1 MTISAGTRLGPYEIV
16 SPLGAG
22 GMGEVYRARDT
33 RLGREVAVKVLPA
46 HRAQDPEALAR
57 LEREAQA
64 VAALSH
70 PNILAIHDLGTDRG
84 VFYVVTELLE
94 GETLRNRLASSAL
107 PWRKAVETGA
117 AIADGL
123 AGAHLKGVVHR
134 DLKPDNIFIT
144 RDGRVKILDFGLAR
158 LAPVISQQDQT
169 SAPTTPPQTEP
180 GILMGTVGY
189 MSPEQARGSSAD
201 TRSDVFS
208 LGCVLYEM
216 LTGRRAFSR
225 PTAPE
230 TLTAILNEDPADV
243 SESGKQLPAGLI
255 RLLRRCLEKNPDERL
270 QAARDLAFDL
280 RSILSDSEVDQTSS
294 GLREIVPAKPRGEPL
309 RRAGETNAG
318 ALPIKDPAGSS
329 SLSEPPARAVT
340 QRGKRAFLFGG
351 LAGLVLLLIA
361 AGLFVRRAQETG
373 RFRAMTAR
381 LESAAAAGHLDEVSG
396 LLQEN
401 GLDLG
406 DERIAGLA
414 RKVAGTLSVASD
426 PAGATVAVTR
436 VQPLAGFASRR
447 GITIGRAPITARRLV
462 AGEYLV
468 RLAAD
473 RMNPVEFLEPIE
485 AGKDLRIARKLVPTT
500 AASDGMTLVD
510 EGGSAVSPQGAAVP
524 AFLIDRYEVTNA
536 RFLRFAAA
544 GGYRDQTFWPE
555 TLIVNGKPTP
565 WAAALQAFVDRT
577 GLPGPR
583 SWSGGSFPE
592 GKGDHPVVGVSWYE
606 ATAYARWLGK
616 ELPTREQ
623 WWRAALGDTLG
634 TFPWGNDVK
643 TAEIRANFGLV
654 GTRPGGSYPVGV
666 SPFGCFDMA
675 GNVREW
681 LRDPASDPALRSVV
695 GGSWED
701 PAYMF
706 ELSHAEAFDPAFA
719 NEAIGFRLVRPIP
732 GR

>member
-1 MTISAGTRLGPYEIV
+1 MTIAAGTRLGPYEIV

-33 RLGREVAVKVLPA
+33 RLGRDVAVKVLPK
-46 HRAQDPEALAR
+46 HRAQDPDALAR

-70 PNILAIHDLGTDRG
+70 PNILAIHDLGTDQG
-84 VFYVVTELLE
+84 VFFVVTELLE
-94 GETLRNRLASSAL
+94 GETLRSRLAYSAL
-107 PWRKAVETGA
+107 PWRKAVEIGA

-123 AGAHLKGVVHR
+123 AGAHLKGVIHR
-134 DLKPDNIFIT
+134 DLKPDNIYLT

-158 LAPVISQQDQT
+158 LAPVMSQQDQT

-189 MSPEQARGSSAD
+189 MSPEQARGLPAD

-230 TLTAILNEDPADV
+230 TLTAILNEDPPDV
-243 SESGKQLPAGLI
+243 SESGKQVPAGLS
-255 RLLRRCLEKNPDERL
+255 RLLRRCLEKNPEERL

-280 RSILSDSEVDQTSS
+280 RSILTDSEVDKTSA
-294 GLREIVPAKPRGEPL
+294 GLREIVAAKAPGEDASPAAEPQVRAVVPRGKH
-309 RRAGETNAG
+309 
-318 ALPIKDPAGSS
+318 AL
-329 SLSEPPARAVT
+329 LS
-340 QRGKRAFLFGG
+340 GG
-351 LAGLVLLLIA
+351 LAALVLLLLA
-361 AGLFVRRAQETG
+361 AGLLIRRAQETS
-373 RFRAMTAR
+373 RFRAMAAH
-381 LESAAAAGHLDEVSG
+381 LESAAAAGRLDEVSS
-396 LLQEN
+396 LLQEKN
-401 GLDLG
+401 LDLD
-406 DERIAGLA
+406 DERLA
-414 RKVAGTLSVASD
+414 ALAKKVAGTVSITSD

-447 GITIGRAPITARRLV
+447 EVALGRTPITARRLV

-468 RLAAD
+468 RLSAE
-473 RMNPVEFLEPIE
+473 RMNAVAVLEPVE
-485 AGKDLRIARKLVPTT
+485 AGKDLRVFRKLLASTP
-500 AASDGMTLVD
+500 ASDGMTLID
-510 EGGSAVSPQGAAVP
+510 EGVSVVSPQGAAVP
-524 AFLIDRYEVTNA
+524 AFLIDRDEVTNA
-536 RFLRFAAA
+536 RYLRFVAA

-555 TLIVNGKPTP
+555 TLVLNGKPTP
-565 WAAALQAFVDRT
+565 WAAALRGFVDRT

-583 SWSGGSFPE
+583 SWSGGNFPE

-606 ATAYARWLGK
+606 ATAYGRWLGK
-616 ELPTREQ
+616 ELPTLEQ
-623 WWRAALGDTLG
+623 WWRAALGDTRG
-634 TFPWGNDVK
+634 AFPWGNDVK

-654 GTRPGGSYPVGV
+654 GTRPVGSYPLGV

-681 LRDPASDPALRSVV
+681 LREPASDAGLRSVV

-706 ELSHAEAFDPAFA
+706 ELSHTEAFDPAFA
-719 NEAIGFRLVRPIP
+719 NQAIGFRLVRPVP

>member
-16 SPLGAG
+16 SSLGAG

-70 PNILAIHDLGTDRG
+70 PNILAIHDLGTDQG

-94 GETLRNRLASSAL
+94 GETLRSRLASFAL
-107 PWRKAVETGA
+107 PWRKAAEIGA

-123 AGAHLKGVVHR
+123 AGAHLKGVIHR
-134 DLKPDNIFIT
+134 DLKPDNIYLT

-158 LAPVISQQDQT
+158 LAPVMSQQDQT

-189 MSPEQARGSSAD
+189 MSPEQARGLPAD

-230 TLTAILNEDPADV
+230 TLTAILNEDPPDV
-243 SESGKQLPAGLI
+243 SESGRQIPAGLS
-255 RLLRRCLEKNPDERL
+255 RLLRRCLEKNPEERL

-280 RSILSDSEVDQTSS
+280 RSILSDSELDRTSS
-294 GLREIVPAKPRGEPL
+294 GPREIVPVRAPSESESPAAPL
-309 RRAGETNAG
+309 V
-318 ALPIKDPAGSS
+318 
-329 SLSEPPARAVT
+329 RAVVP
-340 QRGKRAFLFGG
+340 RRKRAILYAG
-351 LAGLVLLLIA
+351 LAGLGLLLIT
-361 AGLFVRRAQETG
+361 AGLLIRRTQETR
-373 RFRAMTAR
+373 RFRATTAR
-381 LESAAAAGHLDEVSG
+381 LESAAAAGHLDEVTG
-396 LLQEN
+396 LLMAM

-406 DERIAGLA
+406 DERLA
-414 RKVAGTLSVASD
+414 SLAKRVAGTLSVVTD

-436 VQPLAGFASRR
+436 VQPITGFASRR
-447 GITIGRAPITARRLV
+447 EITLGRAPVAERRLV

-468 RLAAD
+468 RLTAD

-485 AGKDLRIARKLVPTT
+485 AGKDLRVARKLVPST
-500 AASDGMTLVD
+500 AASEGMTLVD
-510 EGGSAVSPQGAAVP
+510 EGGSPVSPPGESVS
-524 AFLIDRYEVTNA
+524 AFLIDKYEVTNA
-536 RFLRFAAA
+536 GFLKFVAA

-555 TLIVNGKPTP
+555 TLIVKGKPMP
-565 WAAALQAFVDRT
+565 WAAAARVFVDRT

-583 SWSGGSFPE
+583 SWSGGTFPE
-592 GKGDHPVVGVSWYE
+592 GKGDHPVIGVSWYE

-623 WWRAALGDTLG
+623 WWRAALGDTRG
-634 TFPWGNDVK
+634 AFPWGNDVR
-643 TAEIRANFGLV
+643 TAELRANFGLV
-654 GTRPGGSYPVGV
+654 GTRPVGSYPLGV
-666 SPFGCFDMA
+666 SPFGCFDTA

-681 LRDPASDPALRSVV
+681 LREPASDRALRSVV
-695 GGSWED
+695 GGAWED

-706 ELSHAEAFDPAFA
+706 EISHTETFDAAFA
-719 NEAIGFRLVRPIP
+719 NQGIGFRLVRPVP

>member
-46 HRAQDPEALAR
+46 HRTQDPDALAR
-57 LEREAQA
+57 LKREAQA

-70 PNILAIHDLGTDRG
+70 PNILAIHDLGTDQG
-84 VFYVVTELLE
+84 VFFVVTELLE

-107 PWRKAVETGA
+107 PWRKAVEFGA

-123 AGAHLKGVVHR
+123 AGAHLKGVIHR

-189 MSPEQARGSSAD
+189 MSPEQARGLSAD

-208 LGCVLYEM
+208 LACVLYEM

-230 TLTAILNEDPADV
+230 TLTAILNEDPPDV
-243 SESGKQLPAGLI
+243 SESGKQVPAGLS
-255 RLLRRCLEKNPDERL
+255 RLLRRCLEKNPEERL

-280 RSILSDSEVDQTSS
+280 RSILSDSELDKTSS
-294 GLREIVPAKPRGEPL
+294 GLREIGTTAGPSPIQD
-309 RRAGETNAG
+309 RAGASS
-318 ALPIKDPAGSS
+318 PA
-329 SLSEPPARAVT
+329 EPPVRAVIP
-340 QRGKRAFLFGG
+340 RGKRAFLYGG

-361 AGLFVRRAQETG
+361 AGLIVRWAQETG

-381 LESAAAAGHLDEVSG
+381 LESAATAGHLDEVSG
-396 LLQEN
+396 LLQEK

-406 DERIAGLA
+406 DERLDGLA
-414 RKVAGTLSVASD
+414 KRVAGTLSVASD

-436 VQPLAGFASRR
+436 VQPIAGFASRPAV
-447 GITIGRAPITARRLV
+447 TIGLAPVTARRLV

-473 RMNPVEFLEPIE
+473 RVNPVEFLVRVE
-485 AGKDLRIARKLVPTT
+485 AGKDLRVVRKLLPST
-500 AASDGMTLVD
+500 AASDGMTLID
-510 EGGSAVSPQGAAVP
+510 EGGSPVSPQGVAVP
-524 AFLIDRYEVTNA
+524 AFLIDKYEVTNA
-536 RFLRFAAA
+536 RFLRFVAA

-555 TLIVNGKPTP
+555 TLVVNGRPTP

-583 SWSGGSFPE
+583 SWSGGSFTE

-623 WWRAALGDTLG
+623 WWRAALGDARG
-634 TFPWGNDVK
+634 AFPWGNDVR

-654 GTRPGGSYPVGV
+654 GTRPVGSYPLGV

-681 LRDPASDPALRSVV
+681 LREPASDPALRSVV

-706 ELSHAEAFDPAFA
+706 ELSHTEAFDPAFA
-719 NEAIGFRLVRPIP
+719 NQAIGFRLVRPLP

>member
-46 HRAQDPEALAR
+46 NRAQDPDALAR

-70 PNILAIHDLGTDRG
+70 PNILAIHDLGTDQG
-84 VFYVVTELLE
+84 VFFVVTELLE
-94 GETLRNRLASSAL
+94 GETLRNRLASSTL
-107 PWRKAVETGA
+107 PWRKAVEIGA

-230 TLTAILNEDPADV
+230 TLTAILNEDPPDV
-243 SESGKQLPAGLI
+243 SESGKQVPAGLS
-255 RLLRRCLEKNPDERL
+255 RLLRRCLEKNPEERL

-280 RSILSDSEVDQTSS
+280 RSILSDSELDKTASAA
-294 GLREIVPAKPRGEPL
+294 RDFVPA
-309 RRAGETNAG
+309 AA
-318 ALPIKDPAGSS
+318 
-329 SLSEPPARAVT
+329 PARAPDKTEQPVRGINP
-340 QRGKRAFLFGG
+340 RGKRAPLFLFGG
-351 LAGLVLLLIA
+351 FAALGVLLVA
-361 AGLFVRRAQETG
+361 TGLLLRRAQETR
-373 RFRAMTAR
+373 RFQAMTAR
-381 LESAAAAGHLDEVSG
+381 LESTAAAGRLDEIPA
-396 LLQEN
+396 LLQSM

-406 DERIAGLA
+406 DERLAGLA
-414 RKVAGTLSVASD
+414 KRVAGTLSVASD
-426 PAGATVAVTR
+426 PAGAAVAVTR

-447 GITIGRAPITARRLV
+447 AVPIGLAPVTAHRLV

-473 RMNPVEFLEPIE
+473 RMNPVEFLAPIE
-485 AGKDLRIARKLVPTT
+485 AGKDLRVVRKLVPTT

-510 EGGSAVSPQGAAVP
+510 EGGSPVSPSGVAVP
-524 AFLIDRYEVTNA
+524 AFLVDKYEVTNA
-536 RFLRFAAA
+536 GFLKFVAA

-555 TLIVNGKPTP
+555 TLIVNGKPSP
-565 WAAALQAFVDRT
+565 WAEAVKAFVDRT

-583 SWSGGSFPE
+583 SWSGGGFPE

-616 ELPTREQ
+616 ALPTREQ
-623 WWRAALGDTLG
+623 WWRAALGETRG
-634 TFPWGNDVK
+634 AFPWGNDVR

-654 GTRPGGSYPVGV
+654 GTRPVGSYPLGV

-681 LRDPASDPALRSVV
+681 LRDPAPDAALRFVV

-706 ELSHAEAFDPAFA
+706 ELSHTEVFDPAFA
-719 NEAIGFRLVRPIP
+719 NQAIGFRLVRPLP

>member
-1 MTISAGTRLGPYEIV
+1 MALSAGSRLGRYEIL

-33 RLGREVAVKVLPA
+33 QLGRDIAIKVLPA
-46 HRAQDPEALAR
+46 HRAQDPDALAR

-64 VAALSH
+64 VATLSH
-70 PNILAIHDLGTDRG
+70 PNILAIHDLGTDQG
-84 VFYVVTELLE
+84 VFFVVTELLE
-94 GETLRNRLASSAL
+94 GETLRNRLSSSPL
-107 PWRKAVETGA
+107 PWRKAVEIGA

-123 AGAHLKGVVHR
+123 AGAHLKGIIHR
-134 DLKPDNIFIT
+134 DLKPDNIFVT
-144 RDGRVKILDFGLAR
+144 RDGRLKILDFGLAR
-158 LAPVISQQDQT
+158 LAPAISQQDLT

-201 TRSDVFS
+201 ARSDVFS

-216 LTGRRAFSR
+216 LTGRRAFFR

-230 TLTAILNEDPADV
+230 TLTAILNEDPPDV
-243 SESGKQLPAGLI
+243 SESGRQIPAGLS
-255 RLLRRCLEKNPDERL
+255 RLLRRCLEKNPEERL

-280 RSILSDSEVDQTSS
+280 RSILSDSELDKTSS
-294 GLREIVPAKPRGEPL
+294 GPREIVPVGAQGEPL
-309 RRAGETNAG
+309 RLAG
-318 ALPIKDPAGSS
+318 ATTAGRTPIQERIGPSRPVEA
-329 SLSEPPARAVT
+329 PVRAFI
-340 QRGKRAFLFGG
+340 QPGKRAFVYGG
-351 LAGLVLLLIA
+351 LAGLVLLSIG
-361 AGLFVRRAQETG
+361 AGLILRRLQETR
-373 RFRAMTAR
+373 RFRAMTAG
-381 LESAAAAGHLDEVSG
+381 LEVAAAAGRLDEVSG
-396 LLQEN
+396 LLQEK

-406 DERIAGLA
+406 DERLA
-414 RKVAGTLSVASD
+414 VLAKRFAGTLSVASD
-426 PAGATVAVTR
+426 PPGATVAVKR
-436 VQPLAGFASRR
+436 VQPLAGFASRPEV
-447 GITIGRAPITARRLV
+447 TIGLAPITARRLV

-473 RMNPVEFLEPIE
+473 RMNPVEFLVRIE
-485 AGKDLRIARKLVPTT
+485 AGKDLPVVRKLLPLT
-500 AASDGMTLVD
+500 AASDGMVLVD
-510 EGGSAVSPQGAAVP
+510 EGGSAVSPPGASVP
-524 AFLIDRYEVTNA
+524 AFLIDKYEVSNA
-536 RFLRFAAA
+536 RFLRFVSA
-544 GGYRDQTFWPE
+544 GGYREQTFWPE
-555 TLIVNGKPTP
+555 TLIVNGRPKQ

-623 WWRAALGDTLG
+623 WWRAALGDTRG
-634 TFPWGNDVK
+634 AFPWGNDVK
-643 TAEIRANFGLV
+643 TAEIRANFELV
-654 GTRPGGSYPVGV
+654 GTRPVGSYPLGV

-681 LRDPASDPALRSVV
+681 LRDPASDPTLRSVV

-706 ELSHAEAFDPAFA
+706 ELSHTEAFDRAFA
-719 NEAIGFRLVRPIP
+719 NQAIGFRLVLPLA

>member
-1 MTISAGTRLGPYEIV
+1 MTVSAGTRLGPYEILA
-16 SPLGAG
+16 PLGAG

-46 HRAQDPEALAR
+46 HRSQDPDALAR

-70 PNILAIHDLGTDRG
+70 PNILAIHDLGTDQG
-84 VFYVVTELLE
+84 VFFVVTELLE
-94 GETLRNRLASSAL
+94 GETLRNRLASSPL
-107 PWRKAVETGA
+107 PWRKAVEIGA

-123 AGAHLKGVVHR
+123 AGAHLKGIIHR
-134 DLKPDNIFIT
+134 DLKPDNIFVT

-216 LTGRRAFSR
+216 LTGRRAFFR

-230 TLTAILNEDPADV
+230 TLTAILNEDPPDV
-243 SESGKQLPAGLI
+243 SESGKQVPAGLS
-255 RLLRRCLEKNPDERL
+255 RLLRRCLEKNPEERL

-280 RSILSDSEVDQTSS
+280 RSILSDSELDKTSS
-294 GLREIVPAKPRGEPL
+294 GEGSTAASPAQERAAPPR
-309 RRAGETNAG
+309 
-318 ALPIKDPAGSS
+318 PA
-329 SLSEPPARAVT
+329 EAPVRAVT
-340 QRGKRAFLFGG
+340 TRGKRTFVYGG

-361 AGLFVRRAQETG
+361 AGLIVRRMQEMT
-373 RFRAMTAR
+373 RFRAMTAG
-381 LESAAAAGHLDEVSG
+381 LETAAAAGRLDEVFG
-396 LLQEN
+396 QLQEK

-406 DERIAGLA
+406 DERLAGLA
-414 RKVAGTLSVASD
+414 KRVAGTLSIASD
-426 PAGATVAVTR
+426 PAGATAAVTR
-436 VQPLAGFASRR
+436 VQPIAGFASRR
-447 GITIGRAPITARRLV
+447 EVTIGRAPVDAHRLV
-462 AGEYLV
+462 AGEYFV

-473 RMNPVEFLEPIE
+473 RVNTVEFLARIEP
-485 AGKDLRIARKLVPTT
+485 GKDLSVARKLLPSTS
-500 AASDGMTLVD
+500 ASDGMTLVD
-510 EGGSAVSPQGAAVP
+510 EGESPVSPQGAAIP
-524 AFLIDRYEVTNA
+524 AFLIDKYEVTNS
-536 RFLRFAAA
+536 RYLKFVAA
-544 GGYRDQTFWPE
+544 GGYRDRTLWPE
-555 TLIVNGKPTP
+555 TLIVNGKPAP
-565 WAAALQAFVDRT
+565 WAAALRAFVDRT

-583 SWSGGSFPE
+583 SWSGGTFPE
-592 GKGDHPVVGVSWYE
+592 GKGEHPVVGVSWYE

-616 ELPTREQ
+616 DLPNRDQ
-623 WWRAALGDTLG
+623 WWRAALGATRG
-634 TFPWGNDVK
+634 AFPWGNDVK

-654 GTRPGGSYPVGV
+654 GTRPVGSTPLGV

-706 ELSHAEAFDPAFA
+706 EISHTEGFDPAFA
-719 NEAIGFRLVRPIP
+719 NQSIGLRLVRPLP

>member
-1 MTISAGTRLGPYEIV
+1 MTISAGTRLGPYEIL
-16 SPLGAG
+16 SALGAG

-46 HRAQDPEALAR
+46 NRAQDPDAVAR

-64 VAALSH
+64 IAALSH
-70 PNILAIHDLGTDRG
+70 PNILAIHDLGKDQG

-94 GETLRNRLASSAL
+94 GETLRNRLASSGL
-107 PWRKAVETGA
+107 PWRKAVEIGA

-123 AGAHLKGVVHR
+123 AGAHLKGIVHR
-134 DLKPDNIFIT
+134 DLKPDNVFIT

-158 LAPVISQQDQT
+158 LSPVLSQQDQT

-201 TRSDVFS
+201 TRSDIFA

-216 LTGRRAFSR
+216 LTGRRAFAR

-230 TLTAILNEDPADV
+230 TLTAILNEDPPDV
-243 SESGKQLPAGLI
+243 SESGKQVPAGLS
-255 RLLRRCLEKNPDERL
+255 RLLRRCLEKNPEERL

-280 RSILSDSEVDQTSS
+280 RSILSDSELDRTSS
-294 GLREIVPAKPRGEPL
+294 GPREVVPAKAPDETSPAPEPPVRAIVPRG
-309 RRAGETNAG
+309 
-318 ALPIKDPAGSS
+318 KS
-329 SLSEPPARAVT
+329 
-340 QRGKRAFLFGG
+340 AFLYGG

-361 AGLFVRRAQETG
+361 AGLLIRRTQETS
-373 RFRAMTAR
+373 RFRAMRAS
-381 LESAAAAGHLDEVSG
+381 LEAAAAAGRLDEVSG
-396 LLQEN
+396 LLQEK

-406 DERIAGLA
+406 DERLAGLA
-414 RKVAGTLSVASD
+414 KRVAGTLSVASD
-426 PAGATVAVTR
+426 PAGGTVAVAR

-447 GITIGRAPITARRLV
+447 PLTIGRAPVTARLI
-462 AGEYLV
+462 AGEYFV

-473 RMNPVEFLEPIE
+473 HMNSVEFLEPVE
-485 AGKDLRIARKLVPTT
+485 VGKDLRVLRKLLPST

-510 EGGSAVSPQGAAVP
+510 EGGSTVSREGEAVP
-524 AFLIDRYEVTNA
+524 AFLIDKYEVTNA
-536 RFLRFAAA
+536 RFLGFVSA

-555 TLIVNGKPTP
+555 TLLVKGKPMA
-565 WAAALQAFVDRT
+565 WAAALKGFVDRT

-583 SWSGGSFPE
+583 SWSGGTFPE

-606 ATAYARWLGK
+606 ATAYGRWLGK

-623 WWRAALGDTLG
+623 WWRAALGDTHG
-634 TFPWGNDVK
+634 AFPWGNDVK
-643 TAEIRANFGLV
+643 TAEVRANFGLV
-654 GTRPGGSYPVGV
+654 GTRPVGSYPLGV

-706 ELSHAEAFDPAFA
+706 ELSHTEAFDPAFA
-719 NEAIGFRLVRPIP
+719 NEAIGFRLVRPVP